1 MMEGGFACVSSCQQ
15 LLWVLAER
23 LQQAS
28 LEVFFRYFRNQEL
41 QQQIKYAEHQVSE
54 GTQHQQ
60 QRHETAGVTNLLVL
74 VLCD

>member
-1 MMEGGFACVSSCQQ
+1 MRRAKMMEGGFTCVSSCQQ

-41 QQQIKYAEHQVSE
+41 QQQIKYAVHQVSE
-54 GTQHQQ
+54 GTQHQHDMKQ
-60 QRHETAGVTNLLVL
+60 PASPT
-74 VLCD
+74 C